1 MTAVKNSIT
10 SRLPPEMNS
19 TNSVITRPMPV
30 GVIGVLGDQ
39 LVDHGVPDLDD
50 HGITKPGGLGD

>member
-1 MTAVKNSIT
+1 
-10 SRLPPEMNS
+10 
-19 TNSVITRPMPV
+19 MPV